1 MPKLDVTNDKAGTGT
16 LGLKSGPARPSG
28 FTTTEL
34 LLSRNC
40 LPTWLPTGRSGRF
53 AMQWTQRDLTSVVT
67 ADTALCDGQ

>member
-40 LPTWLPTGRSGRF
+40 LPTWLPTRKVGSLRD
-53 AMQWTQRDLTSVVT
+53 AMDSTGFDFR
-67 ADTALCDGQ
+67 CDRRHSTV